1 MIPGTNEGSSKAI
14 ALDRRGAVA
23 TTHFSRL
30 LLSFA
35 ALSSD
40 FCLVPCPPTSG
51 LPCTARWSRA
61 VFQRHATFSVFLT
74 LRETS
79 SSRTVADCW
88 LSEEEHG
95 DRGVASEADNRR
107 SDCCLLEQL
116 FPQVERHFLSHL
128 PHLFRGSFVFY
139 RSISPFLFTLH
150 SYASAMA

>member
-1 MIPGTNEGSSKAI
+1 MKALPRQSLWT
-14 ALDRRGAVA
+14 A
-23 TTHFSRL
+23 
-30 LLSFA
+30 A
-35 ALSSD
+35 ALWRQHTLAACCCPLLR
-40 FCLVPCPPTSG
+40 CLRTSVSCPV
-51 LPCTARWSRA
+51 LPASMHRCWSRA

-128 PHLFRGSFVFY
+128 PHLFRGFVVFY